1 MTAVRKPSFFH
12 RMHAPALACALL
24 LGGQAL
30 LPAVQAQGARAGV
43 QSDYIV
49 AVVNKEP
56 VTNREVQVRANEL
69 SRSLTAAKQPVPAR
83 QALLQRALDDVIFQ
97 KAAIQ
102 SARGTG
108 ITISDEELDV
118 RERTLARQANLSPEK
133 FRARFIQERRI
144 AASQYRAALRDAY
157 LLERVRDARV
167 NQEVAKVSD
176 LEALRTLREQR
187 IKQGLP
193 DSLVPAVRMAQ
204 ILIAVPPGAS
214 AEQVQG
220 LQQKANN
227 AVKALRSGQEF
238 LQVAREYSDIP
249 PQASPLVPQEQLTAD
264 LAAAIRNVP
273 LGQSTDAVRT
283 EDGFQIIQVIERQN
297 IDMAFG
303 VTETHARHILL
314 IPNDKLTAKQATA
327 QLNQVRRDIA
337 SGKTDF
343 ADAARRLSMDGSAQQ
358 GGDLGW
364 AQPGM
369 FVPEFEERLGQLQAA
384 GNMTQ
389 PFISRFGVHLVQLLE
404 RRSVPMTQAQQVA
417 MARAALR
424 EQRAGEALRNWEEEI
439 RGRAYIE
446 MRRTPS

>member
-1 MTAVRKPSFFH
+1 MTVRKSSFLH
-12 RMHAPALACALL
+12 RFHAPAFACALL
-24 LGGQAL
+24 LGGQAV
-30 LPAVQAQGARAGV
+30 LPAAQAQTARSGV

-69 SRSLTAAKQPVPAR
+69 ARSLSAAKQPVPTR

-102 SARGTG
+102 SARATS
-108 ITISDEELDV
+108 IAISDEELDV
-118 RERTLARQANLSPEK
+118 RERALARQANLDVEK
-133 FRARFIQERRI
+133 YRARFIQERRI
-144 AASQYRAALRDAY
+144 APSQYRAALRDAF

-167 NQEVAKVSD
+167 NQEMAKVSD
-176 LEALRTLREQR
+176 LEALRALREQR

-204 ILIAVPPGAS
+204 ILIAVPPGS
-214 AEQVQG
+214 SPQEVQA
-220 LQQKANN
+220 LQEKANN
-227 AVKALRSGQEF
+227 AVKALRNGQEF

-249 PQASPLVPQEQLTAD
+249 PQASPLVPQEQLAPD

-283 EDGFQIIQVIERQN
+283 EDGFHIIQVVERQH

-303 VTETHARHILL
+303 ITETRARHILL
-314 IPNDKLTAKQATA
+314 IPSAKLSEKQATA
-327 QLNQVRRDIA
+327 QLAQVRRDIA

-369 FVPEFEERLGQLQAA
+369 FVPEFEERLDKLQAA

-389 PFISRFGVHLVQLLE
+389 PFTSRFGVHLVQLLE
-404 RRSVPMTQAQQVA
+404 RRSAPMTQAQQVA

>member
-1 MTAVRKPSFFH
+1 MTVRKSSFLH
-12 RMHAPALACALL
+12 RFHAPAFACALL
-24 LGGQAL
+24 LGGQAV
-30 LPAVQAQGARAGV
+30 LPAAQAQTARSGV

-69 SRSLTAAKQPVPAR
+69 ARSLSAAKQPVPTR

-102 SARGTG
+102 SARATS
-108 ITISDEELDV
+108 IAISDEELDV
-118 RERTLARQANLSPEK
+118 RERALARQANLDVEK
-133 FRARFIQERRI
+133 YRARFIQERRI
-144 AASQYRAALRDAY
+144 APSQYRAALRDAF

-167 NQEVAKVSD
+167 NQEMAKVSD
-176 LEALRTLREQR
+176 LEALRALREQR

-204 ILIAVPPGAS
+204 ILIAVPPGS
-214 AEQVQG
+214 SPQEVQA
-220 LQQKANN
+220 LQEKANN
-227 AVKALRSGQEF
+227 AVKALRNGQEF

-249 PQASPLVPQEQLTAD
+249 PQASPLVPQEQLAPD

-283 EDGFQIIQVIERQN
+283 EDGFHIIQVVERQH

-303 VTETHARHILL
+303 VTETRARHILL
-314 IPNDKLTAKQATA
+314 IPSAKLSEKQATA
-327 QLNQVRRDIA
+327 QLAQVRRDIA

-369 FVPEFEERLGQLQAA
+369 FVPEFEERLDKLQAA

-389 PFISRFGVHLVQLLE
+389 PFTSRFGVHLVQLLE
-404 RRSVPMTQAQQVA
+404 RRSAPMTQAQQVA
-417 MARAALR
+417 MALAALR

>member
-1 MTAVRKPSFFH
+1 MTVRKSSFLH
-12 RMHAPALACALL
+12 RFHAPAFACALL
-24 LGGQAL
+24 LGGQAV
-30 LPAVQAQGARAGV
+30 LPAAQAQTARSGV

-69 SRSLTAAKQPVPAR
+69 ARSLSADKQPVPAR

-102 SARGTG
+102 SARATS

-118 RERTLARQANLSPEK
+118 RERALARQANLDVEK

-144 AASQYRAALRDAY
+144 APSQYRAALRDAF

-167 NQEVAKVSD
+167 NQEMAKVSD
-176 LEALRTLREQR
+176 LEALRALREQR

-204 ILIAVPPGAS
+204 ILIAVPPGS
-214 AEQVQG
+214 SPQEVQA
-220 LQQKANN
+220 LQEKANN
-227 AVKALRSGQEF
+227 AVKALRNGQEF

-249 PQASPLVPQEQLTAD
+249 PQASPLVPQEQLAPD

-283 EDGFQIIQVIERQN
+283 EDGFHIIQVVERQH

-303 VTETHARHILL
+303 ITETRARHILL
-314 IPNDKLTAKQATA
+314 IPSAKLSEKQATA
-327 QLNQVRRDIA
+327 QLAQVRRDIA

-369 FVPEFEERLGQLQAA
+369 FVPEFEERLDKLQAA

-389 PFISRFGVHLVQLLE
+389 PFTSRFGVHLVQLLE
-404 RRSVPMTQAQQVA
+404 RRSAPMTQAQQVA

-446 MRRTPS
+446 MRAEPR

>member
-1 MTAVRKPSFFH
+1 MTVRKSSFLH
-12 RMHAPALACALL
+12 RFHAPAFACALL
-24 LGGQAL
+24 LGGQAV
-30 LPAVQAQGARAGV
+30 LPAAQAQTARSGV

-69 SRSLTAAKQPVPAR
+69 ARSLSAAKQPVPTR

-102 SARGTG
+102 SARATS

-118 RERTLARQANLSPEK
+118 RERALARQANLDVEK
-133 FRARFIQERRI
+133 YRARFIQERRI
-144 AASQYRAALRDAY
+144 APSQYRAALRDAF

-167 NQEVAKVSD
+167 NQEMAKVSD
-176 LEALRTLREQR
+176 LEALRALREQR

-204 ILIAVPPGAS
+204 ILIAVPPGS
-214 AEQVQG
+214 SPQEVQA
-220 LQQKANN
+220 LQEKANS
-227 AVKALRSGQEF
+227 AVKALRNGQEF

-249 PQASPLVPQEQLTAD
+249 PQASPLVPQEQLAPD

-283 EDGFQIIQVIERQN
+283 EDGFHIIQVVERQH

-303 VTETHARHILL
+303 ITETRARHILL
-314 IPNDKLTAKQATA
+314 IPSAKLSEKQATA
-327 QLNQVRRDIA
+327 QLAQVRRDIA

-369 FVPEFEERLGQLQAA
+369 FVPEFEERLDKLQAA

-389 PFISRFGVHLVQLLE
+389 PFTSRFGVHLVQLLE
-404 RRSVPMTQAQQVA
+404 RRSAPMTQAQQVA

>member
-1 MTAVRKPSFFH
+1 M
-12 RMHAPALACALL
+12 
-24 LGGQAL
+24 
-30 LPAVQAQGARAGV
+30 
-43 QSDYIV
+43 
-49 AVVNKEP
+49 
-56 VTNREVQVRANEL
+56 
-69 SRSLTAAKQPVPAR
+69 
-83 QALLQRALDDVIFQ
+83 
-97 KAAIQ
+97 
-102 SARGTG
+102 
-108 ITISDEELDV
+108 
-118 RERTLARQANLSPEK
+118 RERALARQANLDVEK
-133 FRARFIQERRI
+133 YRARFIQERRI
-144 AASQYRAALRDAY
+144 APSQYRAALRDAF

-167 NQEVAKVSD
+167 NQEMAKVSD
-176 LEALRTLREQR
+176 LEALRALREQR

-204 ILIAVPPGAS
+204 ILIAVPPGS
-214 AEQVQG
+214 SPQEVQA
-220 LQQKANN
+220 LQEKANN
-227 AVKALRSGQEF
+227 AVKALRNGQEF

-249 PQASPLVPQEQLTAD
+249 PQASPLVPQEQLAPD

-283 EDGFQIIQVIERQN
+283 EDGFHIIQVVERQH

-303 VTETHARHILL
+303 VTETRARHILL
-314 IPNDKLTAKQATA
+314 IPSAKLSEKQATA
-327 QLNQVRRDIA
+327 QLAQVRRDIA

-369 FVPEFEERLGQLQAA
+369 FVPEFEERLDKLQAA

-389 PFISRFGVHLVQLLE
+389 PFTSRFGVHLVQLLE
-404 RRSVPMTQAQQVA
+404 RRSAPMTQAQQVA